1 MLGSIV
7 QRFLHKQ
14 VEYIEIIQ
22 WKEEKSMEI
31 LQKICLETKTS
42 WEMETVWWLQVTYI
56 FNSVINVIWI

>member
-1 MLGSIV
+1 MLDSIV
-7 QRFLHKQ
+7 QRFLRKQ